1 MMKKIVFCAL
11 LLILL
16 FTVGAVIS
24 DQDGRNAWCNIDDYG
39 CWITNEEDGKTY
51 IMFWSEE
58 ARRYIMGTGSAP
70 YKLVVPHPGYTSLL
84 PIECGSPESVK
95 PAVPTATAKPTRALI
110 EEPTNAPA
118 DPTPEITDVIVYVNS
133 PTPTPAVTDVIVYV
147 NTPAVTDVIVYVNT
161 PVPTEALT
169 EEPANN

>member
-1 MMKKIVFCAL
+1 MKKIVFCAL

-51 IMFWSEE
+51 IMFWSED

-70 YKLVVPHPGYTSLL
+70 YKLVVPHPGYISLL

-110 EEPTNAPA
+110 EEPTNAPG
-118 DPTPEITDVIVYVNS
+118 N
-133 PTPTPAVTDVIVYV
+133 PTPAITDVIVYV